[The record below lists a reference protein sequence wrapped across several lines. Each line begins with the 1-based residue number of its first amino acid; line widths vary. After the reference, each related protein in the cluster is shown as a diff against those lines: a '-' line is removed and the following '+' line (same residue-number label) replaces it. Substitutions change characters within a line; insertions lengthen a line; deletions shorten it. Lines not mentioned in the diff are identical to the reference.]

1 MHLKNRKNG
10 GLLTQGADCWIEKA
24 AQFRKPT
31 KITSLG
37 LDGGCS
43 LRAGDSGGLEGW
55 LLPPLN
61 PDPTHFPYCVSQL
74 LKS

>member
-1 MHLKNRKNG
+1 MEACSLREQIVGSKKLHNLETDKN
-10 GLLTQGADCWIEKA
+10 
-24 AQFRKPT
+24 
-31 KITSLG
+31 TSLG

-55 LLPPLN
+55 LLPPPN